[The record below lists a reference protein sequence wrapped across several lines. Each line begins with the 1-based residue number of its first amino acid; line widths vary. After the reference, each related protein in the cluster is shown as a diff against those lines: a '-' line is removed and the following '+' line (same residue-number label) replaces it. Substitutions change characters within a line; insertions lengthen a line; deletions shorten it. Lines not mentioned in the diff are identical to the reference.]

1 MEKNVLWFGRVII
14 KWFSSYLIIMIFIG
28 YYLFIMM
35 VFDKEFDSWCIKMY
49 GYFLLIIS
57 IVVNRVCNLVI
68 MLKFY
73 KKEIFY
79 FIYIIWFIYCFLLIF
94 NLIMDS

>member
-1 MEKNVLWFGRVII
+1 
-14 KWFSSYLIIMIFIG
+14 MIFIG

-35 VFDKEFDSWCIKMY
+35 VFNKEFDSWCIKMY

-68 MLKFY
+68 MLKIY
-73 KKEIFY
+73 KK
-79 FIYIIWFIYCFLLIF
+79 
-94 NLIMDS
+94 